1 MKLEELQTISLT
13 AKKPDKDMTDK
24 EWQEYF
30 RIMKTLTH
38 QVKEKRM
45 SCRTSPILIN
55 GYSDNQF
62 TYQGDTQWT
71 KYKEF
76 INSILFAIRRGECD
90 YCFYIYHIAELL
102 RYEHDNLRTK
112 WLPDDNCFQVWLNK

>member
-1 MKLEELQTISLT
+1 MKIEKLQNISLT
-13 AKKPDKDMTDK
+13 AKKPDKDITDK

-30 RIMKTLTH
+30 NIMKTLIHPTS
-38 QVKEKRM
+38 EKRM
-45 SCRTSPILIN
+45 TCRTSSILIN

-62 TYQGDTQWT
+62 TYYGDTQWS

-76 INSILFAIRRGECD
+76 INSILFAIRHGEYD

>member
-1 MKLEELQTISLT
+1 MKIEELQSISLT

-30 RIMKTLTH
+30 GIMKTLTH

-45 SCRTSPILIN
+45 SCSTSPILIN

-76 INSILFAIRRGECD
+76 INSILFAIRHGECD

-102 RYEHDNLRTK
+102 RYEHDKLRTK